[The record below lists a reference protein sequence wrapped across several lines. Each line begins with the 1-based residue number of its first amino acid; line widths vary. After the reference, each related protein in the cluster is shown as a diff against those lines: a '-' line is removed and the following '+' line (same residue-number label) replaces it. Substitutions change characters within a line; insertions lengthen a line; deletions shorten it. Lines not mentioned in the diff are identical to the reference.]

1 MTKTVRTKNYNP
13 ECNISVRITGGIEL
27 FEEARRTLREKAR
40 AHKKRSGQDL
50 SYEISKTD

>member
-13 ECNISVRITGGIEL
+13 ECHISVRITGGIEL
-27 FEEARRTLREKAR
+27 FEEARSALRKKAR
-40 AHKKRSGQDL
+40 AHKKRTGQDL